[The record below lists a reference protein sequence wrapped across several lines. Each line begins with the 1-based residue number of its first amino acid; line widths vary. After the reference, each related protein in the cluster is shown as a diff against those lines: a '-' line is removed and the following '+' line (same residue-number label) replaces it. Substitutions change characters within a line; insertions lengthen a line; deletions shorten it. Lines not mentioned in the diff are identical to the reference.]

1 MRRHSMNLAAGV
13 LAIVSLAAFSLPLLR
28 SGSEAAAQQSRG
40 NMRGMDMKGMDMK
53 GMDMKNM
60 PAQPSAAITRAICV
74 IHPLGESKVAG
85 KVTFTK
91 QADGVAIHAEIT
103 GLTPGE
109 HGFHIHEWGDCS
121 SADGMSTGGHYNP
134 TKAPHA
140 GHDATQRHV
149 GDFGNITAD
158 ASGKAMLHRVDTH
171 LALEGPNS
179 IIGRAM
185 IVHANRD
192 DLTTQPSGNAG
203 GRVACGVIGIAN
215 PAAAN

>member
-1 MRRHSMNLAAGV
+1 MRRHSLNLAAGV
-13 LAIVSLAAFSLPLLR
+13 LAIVSLAALSLPLLP
-28 SGSEAAAQQSRG
+28 SGGEAAAQQSRG
-40 NMRGMDMKGMDMK
+40 NMRGMEMKGMDMK
-53 GMDMKNM
+53 SM
-60 PAQPSAAITRAICV
+60 PPQPAAAITRAICV

-85 KVTFTK
+85 KVTFVK
-91 QADGVAIHAEIT
+91 QTDGVAIHAEIT

-140 GHDATQRHV
+140 GHDAAQRHI
-149 GDFGNITAD
+149 GDFGNIAAD
-158 ASGKAMLHRVDTH
+158 ATGKATLNRVDRH
-171 LALEGPNS
+171 LVLEGPNS
-179 IIGRAM
+179 IIGRA
-185 IVHANRD
+185 IVVHANRD